1 MDSPEEGASNA
12 AWEVSNSGRRSGLD
26 TNTGRIRARRNQ
38 TVLGVLSKDPQATIR
53 ELA

>member
-12 AWEVSNSGRRSGLD
+12 AWEVANSGGVGLD
-26 TNTGRIRARRNQ
+26 ANTGQIRA
-38 TVLGVLSKDPQATIR
+38 LSKAPQATIR